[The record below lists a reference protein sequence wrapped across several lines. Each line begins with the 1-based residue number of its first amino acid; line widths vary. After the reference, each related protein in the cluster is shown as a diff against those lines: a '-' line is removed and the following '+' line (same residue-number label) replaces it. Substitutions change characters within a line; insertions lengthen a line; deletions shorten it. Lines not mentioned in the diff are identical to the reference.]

1 MEQMLVTLDWIV
13 CQWWSFN
20 SVYFGKHMTMK
31 FLIMQFA
38 STFFSC
44 LLVYLHNQQQ
54 NNWIEKKSKYL
65 KMTDVIPK
73 LSGNVNDM
81 EEEMLVA
88 SARYG
93 LTR

>member
-1 MEQMLVTLDWIV
+1 
-13 CQWWSFN
+13 
-20 SVYFGKHMTMK
+20 
-31 FLIMQFA
+31 
-38 STFFSC
+38 
-44 LLVYLHNQQQ
+44 
-54 NNWIEKKSKYL
+54 
-65 KMTDVIPK
+65 MTDVVIPK

>member
-1 MEQMLVTLDWIV
+1 
-13 CQWWSFN
+13 
-20 SVYFGKHMTMK
+20 MK

-38 STFFSC
+38 ATFSSC
-44 LLVYLHNQQQ
+44 LIIGWH
-54 NNWIEKKSKYL
+54 NWIENKIKYL

-81 EEEMLVA
+81 EEEVVVA